1 MTLRTLL
8 LSMTA
13 TAMLAGTAHAADVMS
28 DSPFVPEAAPYNG
41 VYDWSGVYLGVQGGY
56 GFGDSRIDDN
66 GITGLDA
73 SLDTDGWFAGGIVG
87 YQYQWNSVVFGIEG
101 EFNWSDF
108 NETAEV
114 QPGNFVG
121 NEVDWFASVN
131 GKLGY
136 ALDRILIYGTAGVAF
151 ADISTNQR
159 TPGLGASFSQSEN
172 YTGWTVG
179 AGIDYAATENIIVGL
194 QYRYYDF
201 GSADYSAVA
210 PFTPRDQDLDVHTI
224 SAHLTYKF

>member
-13 TAMLAGTAHAADVMS
+13 SALLAGTAHAADVMS
-28 DSPFVPEAAPYNG
+28 ESPYVPEAVPYDG

-56 GFGDSRIDDN
+56 GFGSATIDDN
-66 GITGLDA
+66 GQTGLDA
-73 SLDTDGWFAGGIVG
+73 DVDADGWFAGGIVG
-87 YQYQWNSVVFGIEG
+87 YQHQWNSVVFGIEG
-101 EFNWSDF
+101 EFNWSDL
-108 NETAEV
+108 NDSSEI

-121 NEVDWFASVN
+121 TDVDWFASIN

-136 ALDRILIYGTAGVAF
+136 AMDRILIYGTAGVAF
-151 ADISTNQR
+151 ADIGTNQDLA
-159 TPGLGASFSQSEN
+159 PFAFSQSEN

-201 GSADYSAVA
+201 GSADFTPPA
-210 PFTPRDQDLDVHTI
+210 PFTARDQDLDVHTI